1 MVHDCGD
8 RDSERTMDAG
18 TRDGDVL
25 TIIRK
30 DRREALDRL
39 FPLLYEELRGI
50 AHRQLSA
57 RRHGAEGTP
66 TLVTTALVNEAYL
79 KLVDQSRADWR
90 DRAHFL
96 ALAAVA
102 MRHILVD
109 RARSRASA
117 KRGGPRRAVT
127 LDDEVVGLDDQAELI
142 LEIEDGMRTLESLN
156 PRLARVVEARFFAG
170 LSEEETAEALGVTA
184 RTVQRDWV
192 KARMLLRRALSG

>member
-1 MVHDCGD
+1 MDGGTGIERAGSGGD
-8 RDSERTMDAG
+8 SGQDDILAILR
-18 TRDGDVL
+18 V
-25 TIIRK
+25 
-30 DRREALDRL
+30 DRRDALDRI

-50 AHRQLSA
+50 AHRHLSA
-57 RRHGAEGTP
+57 RRNPTGATP
-66 TLVTTALVNEAYL
+66 TLITTALVNEAYL

-117 KRGGPRRAVT
+117 KRGGERRRVT
-127 LDDEVVGLDDQAELI
+127 LEDDAIGLDDQAELI
-142 LEIEDGMRTLESLN
+142 LEIEEGMRQLESLN

-170 LSEEETAEALGVTA
+170 LSEEETAEALGITT

-192 KARMLLRRALSG
+192 KAKMLLQQTLSS

>member
-1 MVHDCGD
+1 MGAGIGTGAGD
-8 RDSERTMDAG
+8 SDILS
-18 TRDGDVL
+18 
-25 TIIRK
+25 IIRS
-30 DRREALDRL
+30 DRRDALDRL

-50 AHRQLSA
+50 AHHHLHA
-57 RRHGAEGTP
+57 RRNPGDATP

-109 RARSRASA
+109 RARARTSA
-117 KRGGPRRAVT
+117 KRGGERRRVT
-127 LDDEVVGLDDQAELI
+127 LEDDAIGLDDQAELI
-142 LEIEDGMRTLESLN
+142 LEIEEGMRQLESLN
-156 PRLARVVEARFFAG
+156 PRLAQVVEARFFAG
-170 LSEEETAEALGVTA
+170 LSEEETAEALGVTT

-192 KARMLLRRALSG
+192 KARMLLRQALSS